1 MRDLARFVALICVAA
16 FAMSAMGQSVDQY
29 DRLLLPLTTGQ
40 VPGAFGSTWDTD
52 VALTN
57 LSDTPLTVL
66 GFQQRGGCPILCG
79 PLPPIP
85 ARATIFPDVIAPAC
99 PEVRGVLLWV
109 ERGRVGDLDVAL
121 RTHDLS
127 RQNQTWGTTIPVI
140 SVDELFAR
148 RFGLV
153 DVPMDPQFR
162 STLRIYDFNAATP
175 GTIRVRIYAVD
186 PAHAGARDNGADALL
201 FEMTPLFSVPAG
213 AGQKTVCPGYVEIP
227 LSGKPE
233 LSSAQRIRVEIEP
246 LDGLKEYWGFVSVT
260 HNETQHVTIVTPK

>member
-1 MRDLARFVALICVAA
+1 MRDLARFVALICVVAL
-16 FAMSAMGQSVDQY
+16 AMSAMGQSVDQY

-40 VPGAFGSTWDTD
+40 VPGAFGSIWETD

-79 PLPPIP
+79 PLPPIA

-127 RQNQTWGTTIPVI
+127 RQNETWGTTIPVI
-140 SVDELFAR
+140 SVDELFER
-148 RFGLV
+148 RFTLV
-153 DVPMDPQFR
+153 DVPTDPQFR
-162 STLRIYDFNAATP
+162 STLRIYDFNASTP

-186 PAHAGARDNGADALL
+186 PARDVPRDNLADTLL
-201 FEMTPLFSVPAG
+201 FETTPVFSVPAG
-213 AGQKTVCPGYVEIP
+213 ASQKTVCPGYVEIP
-227 LSGKPE
+227 LSGKSE